1 MPKHKWLNKP
11 PVSSKTHVLS
21 KATIVDFDKTLSY
34 KHTFENYKR
43 DKFLG
48 AEDIDIYNCGQEHAT
63 SNLKKNVKSIF
74 KHGSD
79 DLCAV
84 ATFHNNPL
92 FVAGYISVI
101 LGKKLTINSE
111 MGGYPPN
118 TNSPAI
124 AVFSVEGEDESRPVL
139 ISYLDAVGDN
149 FETLMN
155 GLKNK
160 NRQIEDLRATWLNL
174 GLIDKHSEINF
185 YDDSSDNYEGAKSLD
200 YVNSHQVA
208 EGSIFSIKSSS
219 LITDRFP
226 MRNTHG
232 ADVFVPQLQPS
243 QLTETEAY
251 EASLL
256 GLKSLNNPLCED
268 LINYIKSAKTNN
280 SIPIV
285 ELTSSLQATKKRLEG
300 TMTEE
305 AYLALAQKM
314 QGSSSSSL
322 KRLGVAMI
330 GVALGLLVLG
340 IIIAPFLLSALP
352 AAPLVMSLAAIGVC
366 SSVSAVKGYGFFV
379 KGSQHGLSL
388 KMTELN
394 QCAISPVAFS
404 TEG

>member
-1 MPKHKWLNKP
+1 
-11 PVSSKTHVLS
+11 
-21 KATIVDFDKTLSY
+21 
-34 KHTFENYKR
+34 
-43 DKFLG
+43 
-48 AEDIDIYNCGQEHAT
+48 
-63 SNLKKNVKSIF
+63 
-74 KHGSD
+74 
-79 DLCAV
+79 
-84 ATFHNNPL
+84 
-92 FVAGYISVI
+92 
-101 LGKKLTINSE
+101 
-111 MGGYPPN
+111 
-118 TNSPAI
+118 
-124 AVFSVEGEDESRPVL
+124 VEGESTPVL

-149 FETLMN
+149 FNKLVT

-160 NRQIEDLRATWLNL
+160 NRQIEDLRAEWLRL
-174 GLIDKHSEINF
+174 RLINEHSEITF
-185 YDDSSDNYEGAKSLD
+185 YDDSFDNFEGAKSLD
-200 YVNSHQVA
+200 YVNSYQVA

-219 LITDRFP
+219 LITERFP

-232 ADVFVPQLQPS
+232 ADVFVPQLHPS

-251 EASLL
+251 DASLNK
-256 GLKSLNNPLCED
+256 LKLLNGPVCED
-268 LINYIKSAKTNN
+268 LINYIESAKTNN

-285 ELTSSLQATKKRLEG
+285 ELTRSLEATKNRLEG

-352 AAPLVMSLAAIGVC
+352 AAPLVMSVAAIGVC